1 MVGRE
6 LLGLSAARVADAVQ
20 AGELSA
26 TDVVE
31 AHCAAIESVAPLN
44 AIITVCAERALERAR
59 AGVSGRLAGVPLVV
73 KDVLDTAG
81 VRTTYGSRIYAERVP
96 DRTAPAVKEL
106 EEAGAV
112 VVAKANLHEFA
123 WGTTSQNP
131 HWGVVENPL
140 RPGCVAGGSSGGNAA
155 SLAAG
160 AGILGLGTDT
170 AGSVRIPSAC
180 CGTVGL
186 KPAYGA
192 VSTVGCFPL
201 APSFD
206 VIGPMART
214 VADCSL
220 AYSVL
225 TGDPIPEARLAGLV
239 VGVLAEPPG
248 MSLHDPG
255 AAPGDARPKIDRQ
268 LEMLEVL
275 GARLTDGRLERPA
288 VDLVPLFLG
297 EAARA
302 HSATFPARRAE
313 YGPDLQLKLDAA
325 CAVPAAEV
333 AAAQDELPR
342 WRSRAIAAAGPDLY
356 VSPTLAGPV
365 PSLDVWEPD
374 VRVALVGYTRIF
386 SFLGWPAISIGD
398 MQLAGPDVGVVL
410 GAALAWE
417 AAYGSA
423 VVV

>member
-1 MVGRE
+1 
-6 LLGLSAARVADAVQ
+6 
-20 AGELSA
+20 
-26 TDVVE
+26 
-31 AHCAAIESVAPLN
+31 
-44 AIITVCAERALERAR
+44 
-59 AGVSGRLAGVPLVV
+59 
-73 KDVLDTAG
+73 
-81 VRTTYGSRIYAERVP
+81 
-96 DRTAPAVKEL
+96 
-106 EEAGAV
+106 
-112 VVAKANLHEFA
+112 
-123 WGTTSQNP
+123 
-131 HWGVVENPL
+131 
-140 RPGCVAGGSSGGNAA
+140 
-155 SLAAG
+155 
-160 AGILGLGTDT
+160 
-170 AGSVRIPSAC
+170 
-180 CGTVGL
+180 
-186 KPAYGA
+186 
-192 VSTVGCFPL
+192 
-201 APSFD
+201 
-206 VIGPMART
+206 
-214 VADCSL
+214 
-220 AYSVL
+220 
-225 TGDPIPEARLAGLV
+225 
-239 VGVLAEPPG
+239 
-248 MSLHDPG
+248 
-255 AAPGDARPKIDRQ
+255 
-268 LEMLEVL
+268 VL